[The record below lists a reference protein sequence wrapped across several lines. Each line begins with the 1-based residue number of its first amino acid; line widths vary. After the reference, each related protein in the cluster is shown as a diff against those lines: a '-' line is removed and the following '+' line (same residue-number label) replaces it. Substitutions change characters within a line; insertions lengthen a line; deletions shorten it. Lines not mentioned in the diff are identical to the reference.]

1 MKIDLDRR
9 WIFMSGW
16 FIAMAVLWGAGLM
29 KLSELEYRPIA
40 PGASAVN
47 QLRLKLRLLDQ
58 FDYNRNEMLNGM
70 GSYRQAA
77 VAMPESASESG
88 PRGREA
94 VAPVPFK
101 EVPVFSLPKVSGIV
115 RITTGEGRHFYS
127 ALIEGRMYS
136 AEDRCFNYLIE
147 SIAATG
153 VEVSQQGRRWFIP
166 APEVY
171 YSIQRSP

>member
-1 MKIDLDRR
+1 
-9 WIFMSGW
+9 
-16 FIAMAVLWGAGLM
+16 M

-47 QLRLKLRLLDQ
+47 QLRLKLRILDQ
-58 FDYNRNEMLNGM
+58 LVYNRTGLLAGM

-77 VAMPESASESG
+77 VSMHRGASEFDS
-88 PRGREA
+88 REREA

-136 AEDRCFNYLIE
+136 PKDRCFNYLIE